1 MTTTP
6 TLQSSI
12 QAVTAKISPLRGTD
26 KFDRL
31 SLHIKSKTGGV
42 NLAAYLGDAN
52 VSEDLKIALNND
64 IIAVIDGGK
73 WDALPSAPA
82 GQAERPAA
90 APAAPVTAV
99 LVTPAPARPAAPA
112 AAPAALP
119 AVAVVPAPAAP
130 AAPVAGP
137 IDPMTAAIVAA
148 VLPHIK
154 AALPAQQP
162 GAAPAIDTNLIRNL
176 VREEIATIFGAIAK
190 SIN

>member
-1 MTTTP
+1 MSTMIKP

-52 VSEDLKIALNND
+52 VSEDLKIALNEE
-64 IIAVIDGGK
+64 IVAVIDGGK

-112 AAPAALP
+112 APAALP
-119 AVAVVPAPAAP
+119 TVAVVPAPAAP
-130 AAPVAGP
+130 APVAGA
-137 IDPMTAAIVAA
+137 IDPVIAAIVAA

-154 AALPAQQP
+154 AALPAP
-162 GAAPAIDTNLIRNL
+162 GAAPAAIDTNLIRNL